1 MSTAKQ
7 QILIYTSVSVAC
19 RDMLNDYTFRW
30 IFYSSCR
37 IRHKKEGNKDKRELE
52 KESLKHEKR
61 LAREKMW
68 EAHSESEPLLHSH
81 SQSDK
86 EDTGDMSGH
95 VISDTSSDY

>member
-1 MSTAKQ
+1 
-7 QILIYTSVSVAC
+7 
-19 RDMLNDYTFRW
+19 MLDDYNFKW

-37 IRHKKEGNKDKRELE
+37 IRHKSKGNKDKREV
-52 KESLKHEKR
+52 KHEKR

-68 EAHSESEPLLHSH
+68 ETRSESEPLLHSH

-86 EDTGDMSGH
+86 EDSGDMSEH